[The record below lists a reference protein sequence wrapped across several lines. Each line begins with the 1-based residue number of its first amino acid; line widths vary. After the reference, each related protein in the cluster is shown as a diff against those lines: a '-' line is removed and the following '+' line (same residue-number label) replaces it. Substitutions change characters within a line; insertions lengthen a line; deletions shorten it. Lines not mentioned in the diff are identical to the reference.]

1 MTTHSL
7 AVTIAYVASVV
18 GVITVVPQILRTVRH
33 PTMGGVAPLSWAIS
47 VVACTAWVTYGVR
60 AGVAPQIPG
69 NVLLISGSAA
79 IVLLVPSTLSR
90 SRRALLLLTAVLA
103 VVSVST
109 RLAPE
114 TVGYLAFGIGLFS
127 AWPQVFATLR
137 GRREAAGV
145 SLTTFSL
152 RTAAA
157 LGWLSYA
164 VLARDVPVL
173 LSATVMLSTTLLV
186 LVVEAS
192 RRTVP
197 VLDEIPVLEPA

>member
-1 MTTHSL
+1 MTSHSL

-33 PTMGGVAPLSWAIS
+33 PHMGGVAPLSWAIS

>member
-1 MTTHSL
+1 MTSHSL

-18 GVITVVPQILRTVRH
+18 GVSTVVPQILRTIRH
-33 PTMGGVAPLSWAIS
+33 PHMGGVAPLSWAIS

-69 NVLLISGSAA
+69 NVLLISGSAT

-137 GRREAAGV
+137 GAREAAGV
-145 SLTTFSL
+145 SLATFSL

-164 VLARDVPVL
+164 VLARDVPVM

-197 VLDEIPVLEPA
+197 VLDELPVLEPA

>member
-33 PTMGGVAPLSWAIS
+33 PHMGGVAPLSWAIS